1 MDQVIENFTK
11 LMAEYKMLAPLIVFV
26 GGVLTSFSP
35 CCLSSLPLIIGY
47 VGGSENKD
55 TKRAFKLSLV
65 FVIGS
70 SVTFTILGTIASL
83 MGKIM
88 NFSNQGWYVFLGI
101 LMLLMALQ
109 TWEVI
114 NVIPS
119 TYFVSKNKKTGYAG
133 AFITGILGGLFS
145 SPCSTPVLIAI
156 LAIIAGQG
164 SVVYGILLMVLYS
177 LGNGIL
183 SIVAGTSVTF
193 VKKLSSN
200 NKYGI
205 FSKLSKYIMG
215 LVILILGFYLLYL
228 GF

>member
-1 MDQVIENFTK
+1 MDQIIESFTK

>member
-1 MDQVIENFTK
+1 MDQIIEGFTN
-11 LMAEYKMLAPLIVFV
+11 LMAEYIVLAPLIVFI
-26 GGVLTSFSP
+26 GGILTSFSP

-47 VGGSENKD
+47 VGGSENKEP
-55 TKRAFKLSLV
+55 KRAFKLSLI
-65 FVIGS
+65 FVVGS
-70 SVTFTILGTIASL
+70 AVTFTILGTIASL

-88 NFSNQGWYVFLGI
+88 SFSNQGWYVFLGI

-114 NVIPS
+114 NIIPS
-119 TYFVSKNKKTGYAG
+119 TYFVSKNKKTGYLG
-133 AFITGILGGLFS
+133 AFITGILGGVFS

-156 LAIIAGQG
+156 LAMIAGEG
-164 SVVYGILLMVLYS
+164 NVVYGILLMVLYS

-183 SIVAGTSVTF
+183 SIIAGTSVTF
-193 VKKLSSN
+193 VKKMSAN

-205 FSKLSKYIMG
+205 FSKISKYIMG
-215 LVILILGFYLLYL
+215 MVILILGFYLLYL